1 MAHQCTACG
10 RTFED
15 GSTAMLSGCPDC
27 GGNTFQYFK
36 GEPPETTGTPPEPEI
51 DAGVSG
57 TVGETVGKARA
68 AMTGLMGD
76 DPTPR
81 SDASPSSDG
90 DDDILVADETPIPPD
105 GTDDPTTD
113 TTDATTD
120 TPSDVETAPS
130 PADASAES
138 NAGATAEKTATEEGT
153 ATVSDT
159 PDDPEDRPDLEE
171 LRAELNDQFESIKIL
186 EPGQYELNLME
197 LYEREEQIIALQEDG
212 RYVIDVP
219 GTGQFTGE

>member
-36 GEPPETTGTPPEPEI
+36 GEPPESPGRPPEPEI
-51 DAGVSG
+51 DAGVGG

-68 AMTGLMGD
+68 AVSGLMGD
-76 DPTPR
+76 GYESPTQESAP
-81 SDASPSSDG
+81 
-90 DDDILVADETPIPPD
+90 DDDILVADETPVSDHPD
-105 GTDDPTTD
+105 GGITEAPDTHTEDTGGTPTPDTPTRD
-113 TTDATTD
+113 TTATDEPATGSDAQQD
-120 TPSDVETAPS
+120 EAVEEPSLD
-130 PADASAES
+130 
-138 NAGATAEKTATEEGT
+138 
-153 ATVSDT
+153 
-159 PDDPEDRPDLEE
+159 E

-197 LYEREEQIIALQEDG
+197 LYEREEHIIALQEDG

-219 GTGQFTGE
+219 GTGQFADN

>member
-36 GEPPETTGTPPEPEI
+36 GDPPETPGTPPEPEV
-51 DAGVSG
+51 DTGVGG
-57 TVGETVGKARA
+57 TVGQTVGKARA
-68 AMTGLMGD
+68 AVTGLMGD
-76 DPTPR
+76 GYE
-81 SDASPSSDG
+81 SPNRESATGD
-90 DDDILVADETPIPPD
+90 DDDILVADETPVPP
-105 GTDDPTTD
+105 GSDDT
-113 TTDATTD
+113 
-120 TPSDVETAPS
+120 SVETTGEAMTPAPAGEADSESETAAPS
-130 PADASAES
+130 PTEDPSSAPAHDGPADEPSLDA
-138 NAGATAEKTATEEGT
+138 
-153 ATVSDT
+153 
-159 PDDPEDRPDLEE
+159 

-197 LYEREEQIIALQEDG
+197 LYEREEYIIALQEDG

-219 GTGQFTGE
+219 GTGEFADN

>member
-36 GEPPETTGTPPEPEI
+36 GDPPETPGTPPEPEI
-51 DAGVSG
+51 EAGVSG

-68 AMTGLMGD
+68 AVSGFVGAGPD
-76 DPTPR
+76 SRGEASTP
-81 SDASPSSDG
+81 SDG
-90 DDDILVADETPIPPD
+90 DDDILVADETPVPQSRASEPA
-105 GTDDPTTD
+105 TDAAEDTDTTSDSDAAATAED
-113 TTDATTD
+113 TTDATVGPNSPGEE
-120 TPSDVETAPS
+120 PSLD
-130 PADASAES
+130 
-138 NAGATAEKTATEEGT
+138 
-153 ATVSDT
+153 
-159 PDDPEDRPDLEE
+159 E

-197 LYEREEQIIALQEDG
+197 LYEREEHIIALQEDG

-219 GTGQFTGE
+219 GTGQFADN

>member
-36 GEPPETTGTPPEPEI
+36 GDPPETPGTPPEPEI
-51 DAGVSG
+51 DTGVGG
-57 TVGETVGKARA
+57 TVGQKVGKARA
-68 AMTGLMGD
+68 AVTGLMGD
-76 DPTPR
+76 GYESPNEESAT
-81 SDASPSSDG
+81 SD
-90 DDDILVADETPIPPD
+90 DDDILVADETPLPPD
-105 GTDDPTTD
+105 GSDDTPAETTAE
-113 TTDATTD
+113 ATTPGSTD
-120 TPSDVETAPS
+120 EVDSEPETTAAPAAQASSNAPAPDETADEPS
-130 PADASAES
+130 
-138 NAGATAEKTATEEGT
+138 
-153 ATVSDT
+153 
-159 PDDPEDRPDLEE
+159 LEE

-197 LYEREEQIIALQEDG
+197 LYEREEHIIALQEDG

-219 GTGQFTGE
+219 GTGEFAGE

>member
-36 GEPPETTGTPPEPEI
+36 GDPPETTGTPPEPAI
-51 DAGVSG
+51 DAGVGG

-68 AMTGLMGD
+68 AVSGLMGD
-76 DPTPR
+76 GYE
-81 SDASPSSDG
+81 SPNQAPPQRDD
-90 DDDILVADETPIPPD
+90 DDDILVADETPVSEGGVTD
-105 GTDDPTTD
+105 GDVTAEEPAGTP
-113 TTDATTD
+113 
-120 TPSDVETAPS
+120 PSDNASSAEDPDDDTAPT
-130 PADASAES
+130 DELAEEPS
-138 NAGATAEKTATEEGT
+138 L
-153 ATVSDT
+153 D
-159 PDDPEDRPDLEE
+159 E

-197 LYEREEQIIALQEDG
+197 LYEREEHIIALQEDG

-219 GTGQFTGE
+219 GTGQFADN